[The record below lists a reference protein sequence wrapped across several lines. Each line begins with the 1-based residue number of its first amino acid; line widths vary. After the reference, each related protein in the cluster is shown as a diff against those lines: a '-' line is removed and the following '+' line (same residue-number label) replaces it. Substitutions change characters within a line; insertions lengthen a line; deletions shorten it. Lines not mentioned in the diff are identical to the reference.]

1 MNTSDSSTAV
11 VIGAGPYGLS
21 VAAHLRARGVDVR
34 VFGEVMSTWRDHM
47 PAGMFL
53 KSTPDASSISA
64 PAAGFTLGAFCAQDG
79 PRPLREDE
87 AVPIGLFIRYGQ
99 WFADRLVPGVEQQR
113 VCRLD
118 RGERRFH
125 LTLADGEVFE
135 TDTVVLAV
143 GGPDFA
149 FLPAELAA
157 AAPAG
162 PSPAAAVSHSSQ
174 HRDLSVFRGRDVAV
188 IGAGQSALESAALL
202 HEAGAAVRVLTRGH
216 ARFGYPPKAPPRG
229 LLAVLPRPHS
239 PLGPTWRIYPFSHAP
254 ALFRHLPAQ
263 TRLGLVHRVLGPLG
277 AWWLRDRVEGQIPV
291 LNGHRV
297 LHARQDGDKVLLTLD
312 SGAGQGGEQDAG
324 QRSELTADHV
334 IAATG
339 YRVDLE
345 KLDFLGPD
353 LRASIRTLDGWPCLS
368 ADSESSVHGLFFAG
382 LTAAATFG
390 PVMRFVCGTHFA
402 ARRIS
407 AAVAGRAG
415 RAGQPAAGKVQEADA
430 SAYLNRS
437 AS

>member
-1 MNTSDSSTAV
+1 MNTSNSSTAV

-21 VAAHLRARGVDVR
+21 VAAHLRARGVSVR

-99 WFADRLVPGVEQQR
+99 WFAERLLPDVEQQR
-113 VCRLD
+113 VGRLE

-125 LTLADGEVFE
+125 LTLTDGEELE
-135 TDTVVLAV
+135 TDAVVLAV

-149 FLPAELAA
+149 YLPDELAA
-157 AAPAG
+157 AVPAG
-162 PSPAAAVSHSSQ
+162 PSPAAVVSHSSQ
-174 HRDLSVFRGRDVAV
+174 HRDLSEFRGRDVAV

-202 HEAGAAVRVLTRGH
+202 HEAGAAVRVLNRGH

-254 ALFRHLPAQ
+254 ALFRHLPAR
-263 TRLGLVHRVLGPLG
+263 TRLRLVNRVLGPLG

-291 LNGHRV
+291 LDGHRV
-297 LHARQDGDKVLLTLD
+297 LHARQEGDKVLLTLD
-312 SGAGQGGEQDAG
+312 SGAGESG
-324 QRSELTADHV
+324 ELTADHV

-339 YRVDLE
+339 YRVDLG

-368 ADSESSVHGLFFAG
+368 ADSESSVPGLFFAG

-390 PVMRFVCGTHFA
+390 PVMRFVCGTGFA

-407 AAVAGRAG
+407 AAVAGRTG
-415 RAGQPAAGKVQEADA
+415 RTGRPATGNVQEGDA
-430 SAYLNRS
+430 SAHLSSSPR
-437 AS
+437 